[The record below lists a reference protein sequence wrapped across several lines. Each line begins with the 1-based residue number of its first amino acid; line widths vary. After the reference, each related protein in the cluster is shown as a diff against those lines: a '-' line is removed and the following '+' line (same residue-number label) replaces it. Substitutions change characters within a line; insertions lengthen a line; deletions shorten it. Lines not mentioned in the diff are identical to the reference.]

1 LKSKKGRETEARK
14 LLDLPAQSEVVVV
27 VVVVVQVPLRR
38 RGLWQ
43 RVQPSS
49 LQREWSTV
57 HP

>member
-14 LLDLPAQSEVVVV
+14 LLDLPAESEVVV

-49 LQREWSTV
+49 LQRE
-57 HP
+57 